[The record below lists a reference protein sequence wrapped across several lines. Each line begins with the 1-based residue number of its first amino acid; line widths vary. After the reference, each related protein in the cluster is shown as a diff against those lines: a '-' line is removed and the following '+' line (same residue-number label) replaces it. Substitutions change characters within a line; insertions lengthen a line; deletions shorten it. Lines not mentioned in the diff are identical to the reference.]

1 VATLTTTTPLTPPG
15 TIGAR
20 EATKEMSAPS
30 AEPRHPRGEPV
41 NRLHV
46 LPALALIV
54 APLTACGGDDG
65 VAVAGQWA
73 RTSPAM
79 ASMGAAYMTLAASA
93 DDALVGVSVPAAIAA
108 SAEIHEMVMAD
119 MDGESM
125 DHGSMDGDSMDHGSM
140 DGDSMD
146 MGAMVMQQIMSLD
159 LPAGETVE
167 LKPGGYHVMLIDL
180 AAPLEI
186 GQTFDLTL
194 DFATAPDRV
203 VTVEVRDDAP

>member
-1 VATLTTTTPLTPPG
+1 
-15 TIGAR
+15 
-20 EATKEMSAPS
+20 M
-30 AEPRHPRGEPV
+30 
-41 NRLHV
+41 NRLRF
-46 LPALALIV
+46 LPALVLVA
-54 APLTACGGDDG
+54 APLAACGGDDAG
-65 VAVAGQWA
+65 IAVSGQWA

-79 ASMGAAYMTLAASA
+79 ASTGAAYMTLTADA
-93 DDALVGVSVPAAIAA
+93 DDALIGVSVPADIAA
-108 SAEIHEMVMAD
+108 TAEIHEMVLAESAD
-119 MDGESM
+119 
-125 DHGSMDGDSMDHGSM
+125 DSMGMGDESM

-186 GQTFDLTL
+186 GQTFDITL
-194 DFATAPDRV
+194 DFETAPDQV

>member
-1 VATLTTTTPLTPPG
+1 
-15 TIGAR
+15 
-20 EATKEMSAPS
+20 M
-30 AEPRHPRGEPV
+30 
-41 NRLHV
+41 NRLRF
-46 LPALALIV
+46 LPALALV
-54 APLTACGGDDG
+54 AAPLAACGGDDAG

-79 ASMGAAYMTLAASA
+79 ASMGAAYMTLTADA
-93 DDALVGVSVPAAIAA
+93 DDALIGVSVPADIAA
-108 SAEIHEMVMAD
+108 TAEIHEMVPAESAD
-119 MDGESM
+119 DSM
-125 DHGSMDGDSMDHGSM
+125 DMGDESMDHGSM

-186 GQTFDLTL
+186 GQTFDITL
-194 DFATAPDRV
+194 DFETAPDQV

>member
-1 VATLTTTTPLTPPG
+1 
-15 TIGAR
+15 
-20 EATKEMSAPS
+20 M
-30 AEPRHPRGEPV
+30 
-41 NRLHV
+41 NRLRF
-46 LPALALIV
+46 LPALALV
-54 APLTACGGDDG
+54 AAPLAACGGDDAG

-79 ASMGAAYMTLAASA
+79 ASMGAAYMTLTADA
-93 DDALVGVSVPAAIAA
+93 DDALIGVSVPAAIAA
-108 SAEIHEMVMAD
+108 TAEIHEMVPAD
-119 MDGESM
+119 SADESM
-125 DHGSMDGDSMDHGSM
+125 DMGDGSM

-186 GQTFDLTL
+186 GQTFDITL
-194 DFATAPDRV
+194 DFETAPDQV